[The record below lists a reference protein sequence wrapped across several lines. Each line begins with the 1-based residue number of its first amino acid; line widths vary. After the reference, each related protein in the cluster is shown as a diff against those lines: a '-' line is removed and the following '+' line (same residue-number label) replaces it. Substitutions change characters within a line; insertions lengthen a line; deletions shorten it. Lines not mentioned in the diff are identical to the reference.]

1 METMQ
6 KYTKQDIINMV
17 EDEDV
22 EFIRMQFTD
31 IEGNFKNVAITSS
44 QLEKALNNDCMFDCT
59 LVEGMLPTDNADMFL
74 YPDLNTFT
82 IFPWRPQQGKVARFI
97 CDVYRADRTPF
108 ESDCRYV
115 LKKAIKEAAKM
126 GYTFDVGPECEFFL
140 FNADENGR
148 PTTITN
154 EQAGFFDMGPLD
166 NGENARRDIVLTLE
180 DMGFYCADNLPV
192 LLIEKFAELV
202 MNGQS
207 EKQDIALGVDV
218 RSGEELPYLETIIR
232 KWRENKYPFSILFL
246 DSSDEVLIKRFKETR
261 RSHPLSRTGR
271 VEKGIEL
278 EREKLA
284 FLKKEADQVIDTSRL
299 LTKELRHELENLY
312 RGNDGHSSM
321 FITVLSF
328 GFKYGIPADAD
339 LVFDVRFLPNPYYVE
354 ELRFHTGTEKA
365 VQDYVMQGGTGEE
378 FLKKLNDLLEF
389 VIPKYEQEGK
399 TQLVIAIGCTGGR
412 HRSVTIAGEVF

>member
-1 METMQ
+1 MENPAGYSCVRRFCVQ
-6 KYTKQDIINMV
+6 QLS
-17 EDEDV
+17 
-22 EFIRMQFTD
+22 
-31 IEGNFKNVAITSS
+31 KNTGRKISLRLVIVTGMSGAGKTT
-44 QLEKALNNDCMFDCT
+44 AL
-59 LVEGMLPTDNADMFL
+59 
-74 YPDLNTFT
+74 
-82 IFPWRPQQGKVARFI
+82 K
-97 CDVYRADRTPF
+97 
-108 ESDCRYV
+108 
-115 LKKAIKEAAKM
+115 
-126 GYTFDVGPECEFFL
+126 
-140 FNADENGR
+140 
-148 PTTITN
+148 
-154 EQAGFFDMGPLD
+154 
-166 NGENARRDIVLTLE
+166 TLE

-278 EREKLA
+278 ER
-284 FLKKEADQVIDTSRL
+284 D
-299 LTKELRHELENLY
+299 LY

-412 HRSVTIAGEVF
+412 HRSVTIAGEVFKRLTESGRYEIRLEHRDAGKDGGK